1 MIDFLRTDRQDWPV
15 KWFKSHSHV
24 DTMDNDD
31 KYYICTQ
38 GTSTLKNQKYH
49 TGEGSWSFAGGTGKL
64 KGLKARGPT
73 RVRPRAIT

>member
-1 MIDFLRTDRQDWPV
+1 
-15 KWFKSHSHV
+15 
-24 DTMDNDD
+24 MDNDD

-64 KGLKARGPT
+64 KGLKARRPT
-73 RVRPRAIT
+73 SVRPRAIT